1 MSENVLSCK
10 SSDGEKMAVH
20 GAWIDGTKKTVLV
33 IGVGVAVVFGG
44 LWYLNGKINQVKFE
58 SAVEIEKVK
67 TSSEIKISN
76 LEKQV
81 EELKRDC
88 EQARRDYNSARSTI
102 SQYRRRIKRI
112 NVYLTFI

>member
-10 SSDGEKMAVH
+10 STDGEKVAVH

-81 EELKRDC
+81 EELKREYATMKEYAEDGRRAY
-88 EQARRDYNSARSTI
+88 EAARQTLSRSRKK
-102 SQYRRRIKRI
+102 SQ
-112 NVYLTFI
+112 